1 MSGIFSHLSRIIK
14 AASGRLRPIVGDR
27 RRLPRYE
34 TRRSARLF
42 DAQTPD
48 AGEPAVR
55 PLLPMVGHTRD
66 ISETGLAIV
75 VTSDLPGSQR
85 DEIIGRELRIV
96 LDLPSGLTH
105 VRGKVVRAQL
115 IPTEET
121 EKGYLIGIRITE
133 MNDKDWVHM
142 VRYIVKLRQ
151 RT

>member
-1 MSGIFSHLSRIIK
+1 
-14 AASGRLRPIVGDR
+14 
-27 RRLPRYE
+27 
-34 TRRSARLF
+34 LF
-42 DAQTPD
+42 DAQAPD
-48 AGEPAVR
+48 AGEPAAR

-105 VRGKVVRAQL
+105 VRGTVVRAQL
-115 IPTEET
+115 LPAEET
-121 EKGYLIGIRITE
+121 EQGYLIGVRITQ

>member
-1 MSGIFSHLSRIIK
+1 M
-14 AASGRLRPIVGDR
+14 
-27 RRLPRYE
+27 
-34 TRRSARLF
+34 F
-42 DAQTPD
+42 DAQARD
-48 AGEPAVR
+48 AAGPAAR

-75 VTSDLPGSQR
+75 VTSDSPGSQR

-96 LDLPSGLTH
+96 LDLPAGLTH
-105 VRGKVVRAQL
+105 LRATVVRAQPL
-115 IPTEET
+115 AAEES
-121 EKGYLIGIRITE
+121 EKGYMIGVRITQ

>member
-1 MSGIFSHLSRIIK
+1 MSGIFSHLSRIINAV
-14 AASGRLRPIVGDR
+14 AARLRPIVADR

-42 DAQTPD
+42 DAQMPD
-48 AGEPAVR
+48 TGGPAVL

-85 DEIIGRELRIV
+85 DAIIGRELRIV

-105 VRGKVVRAQL
+105 VRGTVVRAQPL
-115 IPTEET
+115 PAEES
-121 EKGYLIGIRITE
+121 EKGYLIGVRITQ